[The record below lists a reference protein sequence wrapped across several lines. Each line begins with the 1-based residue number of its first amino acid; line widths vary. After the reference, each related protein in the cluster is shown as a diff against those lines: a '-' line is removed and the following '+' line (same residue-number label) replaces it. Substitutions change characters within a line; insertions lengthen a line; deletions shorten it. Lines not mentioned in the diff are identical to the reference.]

1 MSIPRPRL
9 FTLAWPLF
17 FELWL
22 GIAMG
27 VMGTALAAR
36 SSDAA
41 GGAFALAN
49 HLSATIFILFR
60 IIGAGISVV
69 VTQSVGSGRRDN
81 AGAVARAALGASTWV
96 GAATALLTLAGAA
109 PFLHLLNAPAEVL
122 PLAVPFLQALS
133 ATMLLDAWNASMA
146 SVVRAHLRS
155 RDVLMVV
162 ITMHLIHLALAWPL
176 MTGLGPIPSQGLL
189 GFAIALALSR
199 LAGLV
204 LFLWLWRI
212 RLGIVPLISD
222 WWKLPRRE
230 LAALLHIGLPGAA
243 ENIVYRLC
251 FMVSVAAAAQ
261 LGTQSLASQS
271 YALQIM
277 YGVLLFGLATGLSV
291 EITVGHLIG
300 AGYLS
305 EANQLVRRALAWGLS
320 VSVTVA
326 ICAALASPWLFGLFT
341 KDPQIIATGSTLMWL
356 TVLLEPG
363 RTFNLV
369 VINALR
375 ATGDARYP
383 VLAGSLSMI
392 VVLAGGSWWLGIYM
406 GLGLK
411 GLWIAYVADEWI
423 RGLLMW
429 RRWARL
435 KWVPYAQA
443 TKRGMR
449 A

>member
-1 MSIPRPRL
+1 M
-9 FTLAWPLF
+9 LAWPLF
-17 FELWL
+17 LELWL

-27 VMGTALAAR
+27 VIGTAFAAH

-69 VTQSVGSGRRDN
+69 VTQSVGSGRRDH
-81 AGAVARAALGASTWV
+81 ADAVARAALGASTWV
-96 GAATALLTLAGAA
+96 GGATALLTLAGAT

-122 PLAVPFLQALS
+122 PLAAPFLQALS
-133 ATMLLDAWNASMA
+133 VTMLLDAWNASMA
-146 SVVRAHLRS
+146 SVMRAYLRS
-155 RDVLMVV
+155 RDVLIVV

-176 MTGLGPIPSQGLL
+176 MTGFGPIPAQGLL
-189 GFAIALALSR
+189 GFAIALAVGR
-199 LAGLV
+199 LAGLM

-212 RLGIVPLISD
+212 RLGIMPRIGD
-222 WWKLPRRE
+222 WWQLPRRE

-251 FMVSVAAAAQ
+251 FMVSVAVAAQ

-271 YALQIM
+271 YALQLM

-291 EITVGHLIG
+291 EIAVGHLIG
-300 AGYLS
+300 AGYLN
-305 EANQLVRRALAWGLS
+305 EANRLVRRALAWGLS

-326 ICAALASPWLFGLFT
+326 IGAALASPWLFGLFT
-341 KDPQIIATGSTLMWL
+341 KDAQIIAAGTTLMWL

-383 VLAGSLSMI
+383 VLAGSASMI
-392 VVLAGGSWWLGIYM
+392 VVLAGGSWWLGIHM

-411 GLWIAYVADEWI
+411 GLWIAYAADEWI

-435 KWVPYAQA
+435 RWVPYAQA
-443 TKRGMR
+443 TKRRMR
-449 A
+449 RHRSQ

>member
-1 MSIPRPRL
+1 MI
-9 FTLAWPLF
+9 
-17 FELWL
+17 
-22 GIAMG
+22 
-27 VMGTALAAR
+27 
-36 SSDAA
+36 
-41 GGAFALAN
+41 N
-49 HLSATIFILFR
+49 
-60 IIGAGISVV
+60 
-69 VTQSVGSGRRDN
+69 
-81 AGAVARAALGASTWV
+81 
-96 GAATALLTLAGAA
+96 
-109 PFLHLLNAPAEVL
+109 
-122 PLAVPFLQALS
+122 
-133 ATMLLDAWNASMA
+133 
-146 SVVRAHLRS
+146 
-155 RDVLMVV
+155 
-162 ITMHLIHLALAWPL
+162 
-176 MTGLGPIPSQGLL
+176 
-189 GFAIALALSR
+189 
-199 LAGLV
+199 
-204 LFLWLWRI
+204 
-212 RLGIVPLISD
+212 LGIVPLVSD

-291 EITVGHLIG
+291 EIAVGHLIG
-300 AGYLS
+300 AGYLN

-326 ICAALASPWLFGLFT
+326 ICAAMASPWLFGLFT
-341 KDPQIIATGSTLMWL
+341 KDPQIIATGITLMWL

-411 GLWIAYVADEWI
+411 GLWMAYAIDEWI

-435 KWVPYAQA
+435 KWVPYALA

-449 A
+449 VSPRY